1 MDMTRIKEEALANA
15 ARNKSSEQVSLVWQ
29 HKQNIAKENK
39 DNIKESSNDKQA
51 SISSSP
57 NLTHRKR
64 ENVLDLIDK
73 ECQNTE
79 DKVTKR
85 MEVLIEEVMKNVEST
100 AEKNTTRKSDTVQCA
115 CISNATRYEKTVGKE
130 REIKML
136 IGKDI

>member
-29 HKQNIAKENK
+29 QKQNIAKENK
-39 DNIKESSNDKQA
+39 GNIKESSNDKQA

-85 MEVLIEEVMKNVEST
+85 MEVLIEEMMKNIEST
-100 AEKNTTRKSDTVQCA
+100 AEKYTKRKSDTVQCA
-115 CISNATRYEKTVGKE
+115 CRSNATRYEKTVGKE